1 MELKQITITNF
12 LSYFDKN
19 EIQFSPTT
27 TIFIGQNKSGKSKL
41 FDAINFV
48 LYGRIFLTD
57 EGENGEWLTSEKEI
71 APFILNNH
79 KRNIAL
85 KSGDAVVSSSVELI
99 IDNATSILTVTR
111 IFNYKLNTN
120 KYDFTFSDFTTTETN
135 SLNGDLISSDI
146 GDAAKDKLKI
156 YFPESIKNY
165 FLFQGEAAS
174 KIMKLQKGGN
184 FSLAV
189 KEIARLG
196 IFDEAKDLAEY
207 YASNVNNRITRKTN
221 KSAKQKQEQENLSVK
236 IEQTEKKVKEYE
248 AKRDDAEKN
257 VADYSAKLDDLNKEQ
272 ETYKEFEKSLAQRK
286 QIEQNLHQVEQD
298 LKMAESE
305 QKSTIAEES
314 VFYKVRE
321 KIDSF
326 KDFYSKLEAKGEV
339 PPSIPASEIRKALKF
354 CQCTICGTSLAEG
367 TQARK
372 FAESRLP
379 KCDTDRLGDYLRD
392 LNSTMANISED
403 IKRIPDNLH
412 RIIECKRE
420 LDERQKSLKQQKE
433 EAMKMLSQ
441 IQADD
446 STSQKK
452 KDDIERLKHSVRN
465 YTDLLDKAKS
475 DKSANSA
482 LFDDYNNQLQNLRK
496 QLGALIVD
504 DDELDDMDRIR
515 HIYADKLEE
524 AMAKLSDLANKTA
537 YEEVQQKANEY
548 YQEMTKENSALSG
561 DIKIDLET
569 SEIYTVDE
577 QGARI
582 RNINQGDRISIQL
595 AVIAGILTVAQ
606 DQFDQQY
613 PFVTDAPVSALGGDN
628 KLSTIETMIKAFE
641 QSIIIIKDD
650 TSSKNKTNDELRK
663 LIAESNKVELA
674 YELSMSDAQNTSDQ
688 FTVVKKIKG

>member
-12 LSYFDKN
+12 LSYFDEN
-19 EIQFSPTT
+19 EITFSPTT

-57 EGENGEWLTSEKEI
+57 EGENGEWITNEKEI
-71 APFILNNH
+71 SAFILNNH
-79 KRNIAL
+79 RRNVAL
-85 KSGDAVVSSSVELI
+85 KAGDAVVNSSVELV
-99 IDNATSILTVTR
+99 IDNATSKLTITR
-111 IFNYKLNTN
+111 TFNYKLSGN
-120 KYDFTFSDFTTTETN
+120 KYDFAFSDFSVTEIN
-135 SLNGDLISSDI
+135 SLNGDLLSSDI
-146 GDAAKDKLKI
+146 GDAAKDKLRM

-196 IFDEAKDLAEY
+196 IFDEAKELASY

-221 KSAKQKQEQENLSVK
+221 KSAKQKEEQENLSAK
-236 IEQTEKKVKEYE
+236 IEQFENKVHEYAE
-248 AKRDDAEKN
+248 KRDKAERN
-257 VADYSAKLDDLNKEQ
+257 VSDYSAKLDDLNKEQ
-272 ETYKEFEKSLAQRK
+272 ETYKEFEENLTQRK
-286 QIEQNLHQVEQD
+286 QLEQNLRKVEQD
-298 LKMAESE
+298 LKLAENE

-314 VFYKVRE
+314 IFYKVSK

-326 KDFYSKLEAKGEV
+326 KDFYSQLEAKGEV
-339 PPSIPASEIRKALKF
+339 PPSIPASEIRKALKY
-354 CQCTICGTSLAEG
+354 CQCTICGTDLSEG
-367 TQARK
+367 TEARK
-372 FAESRLP
+372 FAEARLP

-392 LNSTMANISED
+392 LNSTMSNISED
-403 IKRIPDNLH
+403 IKRVPENLQKL
-412 RIIECKRE
+412 IEKKHE
-420 LDERQKSLKQQKE
+420 LDERQRSLKKQKD
-433 EAMKMLSQ
+433 EAMQMLSQ
-441 IQADD
+441 IQGDD
-446 STSQKK
+446 SDSKEK
-452 KDDIERLKHSVRN
+452 KDNIERLKHSVRN

-475 DKSANSA
+475 DKSANDA
-482 LFDDYNNQLQNLRK
+482 LYNDYYRQLQNLKK
-496 QLGALIVD
+496 QLNTMIID
-504 DDELDDMDRIR
+504 DDDIDESDRIR
-515 HIYADKLEE
+515 HFYADKLEA
-524 AMAKLSDLANKTA
+524 AMSKINTLANKTA
-537 YEEVQQKANEY
+537 YEEVQQKSNEY
-548 YQEMTKENSALSG
+548 YKEMTKENSALSG
-561 DIKIDLET
+561 DIKIDLGT

-577 QGARI
+577 QGSRI

-606 DQFDQQY
+606 DQFEQQY

-628 KLSTIETMIKAFE
+628 KLSTIQTMINAFE

-663 LIAESNKVELA
+663 LIAESKNVGLA
-674 YELSMSDAQNTSDQ
+674 YELSMSEAEETSNQ